1 MTRKVAVLVGSFRK
15 ESINQKFAR
24 VLEKL
29 AEGKLAFDHVRI
41 DDLPHYDDDLWAD
54 APASVLRFKQQIA
67 DADAVLVI
75 TPEYNR
81 SYPGVLKN
89 AFDWGSRPYG
99 KGVWGGK
106 PSAVAGTSPG
116 VIGAAVA
123 QAHAR
128 LALTNLNTLVMHL
141 PEVYLQW
148 KAENFG
154 DDDSVNDEGTRKFLQ
169 GFVDS
174 FAAFIEKT
182 A

>member
-15 ESINQKFAR
+15 ESINQKLAR

-29 AEGKLAFDHVRI
+29 ADGKLAFDHVQI
-41 DDLPHYDDDLWAD
+41 NDLPHYDDDLWAD
-54 APASVLRFKQQIA
+54 VPASVLRFKQQIS
-67 DADAVLVI
+67 DADAVLVV

-106 PSAVAGTSPG
+106 PSAVVGTSPG
-116 VIGAAVA
+116 GIGAAVA
-123 QAHAR
+123 QAHTR
-128 LALTNLNTLVMHL
+128 LALSNLNTVVMHQ

-148 KAENFG
+148 KADNFG
-154 DDDSVNDEGTRKFLQ
+154 DDDTVSDDGTRKFLQ
-169 GFVDS
+169 GFVDA